1 MDFDSFKK
9 LSNPTYVAFEVNM
22 ALLMFHTFGFFSGF
36 FLEDFPIFASNMPGE
51 NPSANSN
58 PSSFVE
64 LQAIFSGVHVACAI
78 LIEACGH

>member
-22 ALLMFHTFGFFSGF
+22 ALLMF